1 MKKVIFS
8 AVALVAFSFA
18 GMANDGTVEE
28 CQKEYKAAKD
38 KLIADGM
45 NETKAALE
53 AQKVYHACRSRSVS
67 LEP

>member
-1 MKKVIFS
+1 MIFS

-18 GMANDGTVEE
+18 GMADGGTVEE

-38 KLIADGM
+38 KLIAGGM
-45 NETKAALE
+45 NATAAAVE
-53 AQKVYHACRSRSVS
+53 AQKVYHACRSRKTVS